1 MKMKT
6 NRIFPIF
13 FFSIRWAWAVIVIIA
28 TIVSIVLLWISWN
41 WSAKTPTTTVIES
54 THYAVWNIPFPAVTI
69 CSMNRIS
76 ARIAAKLATQMKRP
90 NGMSA
95 ERLSEMFRLALHFQ
109 GFGNA
114 SKSDYDELGAV
125 LQMNN
130 ISVSH
135 LTSTLAPKCDEML
148 HICKLKGTL
157 SRCEGLF
164 QPINTSEGVCCSFNY
179 YGLSTNNFHTYVK
192 SSRIHDVDL
201 KTHNRYF
208 FRSTE
213 KFRKVDHRSRYV

>member
-1 MKMKT
+1 
-6 NRIFPIF
+6 
-13 FFSIRWAWAVIVIIA
+13 
-28 TIVSIVLLWISWN
+28 
-41 WSAKTPTTTVIES
+41 
-54 THYAVWNIPFPAVTI
+54 
-69 CSMNRIS
+69 MNRIS